1 MDNNKVLVE
10 VENLTPIMPKK
21 EFKEIAIQCDM
32 KNCQCFWED
41 ETVPQDDDE
50 DPEVWED
57 TKPTTSSKPTSP
69 TTPPSQSTALV
80 PVTANFSAEKKQR
93 DKRRKDREDRRLATA
108 SSLDIGNIEKIHQ
121 TEVRK
126 LRYGNNEKRKRD
138 HSRYIVLN
146 KVGRNHKGL
155 D

>member
-50 DPEVWED
+50 DPAVWED

-80 PVTANFSAEKKQR
+80 PVTANFSAEKRQR

-126 LRYGNNEKRKRD
+126 LLFSGDVYSEKRKRD
-138 HSRYIVLN
+138 DIFFV
-146 KVGRNHKGL
+146 VPGIACI
-155 D
+155 